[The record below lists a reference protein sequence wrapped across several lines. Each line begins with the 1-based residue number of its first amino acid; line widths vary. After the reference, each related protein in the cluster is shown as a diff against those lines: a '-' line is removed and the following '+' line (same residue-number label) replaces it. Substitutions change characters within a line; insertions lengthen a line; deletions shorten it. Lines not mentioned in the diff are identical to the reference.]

1 MMTWLDRRVPPVSEE
16 KGKKGVPVRDCS
28 PGPWAGFSLGPK
40 CCPAAFL
47 IFFDLFCFHLKT
59 LQINHF

>member
-1 MMTWLDRRVPPVSEE
+1 MTWLDRRVPPVSEE
-16 KGKKGVPVRDCS
+16 KGQKGVPVRDCS

-47 IFFDLFCFHLKT
+47 IFF
-59 LQINHF
+59 